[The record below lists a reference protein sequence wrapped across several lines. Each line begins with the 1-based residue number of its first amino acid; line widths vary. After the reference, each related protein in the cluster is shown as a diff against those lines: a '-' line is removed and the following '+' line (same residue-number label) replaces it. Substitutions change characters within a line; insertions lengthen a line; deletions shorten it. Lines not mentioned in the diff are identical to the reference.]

1 MATQSRRLGRLVVLF
16 LMVMVPSFLTAGT
29 SGSAKRTL
37 VRLLT
42 GKELKSLTQL
52 PATKEGV
59 NVYYAREGKRFD
71 ERGMDLKELTKW
83 LKEKGVG
90 VEVNEVVIITEV
102 KVDGDKVEV
111 HLGGG
116 GQGRRGSK
124 HAQEASPVFKRAGGS
139 RINFCYKR
147 SLNDADI
154 APEVFLKFMAR
165 FLDVQPLQDQ
175 LALQD
180 ASPEVRRAIEAQTVT
195 EGMTYQMVLLSLGAP
210 EQKKVNDSSGGNLSE
225 TWYFMKDGHRWVV
238 DFQDGKVTQVKQY

>member
-16 LMVMVPSFLTAGT
+16 LMVLVPSVLTAGT
-29 SGSAKRTL
+29 SGSAKHTL

-59 NVYYAREGKRFD
+59 NAYYAREGKRYD

-102 KVDGDKVEV
+102 KIDDDKVEV

-124 HAQEASPVFKRAGGS
+124 HAQEASPGFKRAGGS
-139 RINFCYKR
+139 RINFHFNR
-147 SLNDADI
+147 SLTDADI
-154 APEVFLKFMAR
+154 APEAFLKFMAR
-165 FLDVQPLQDQ
+165 FLDVKAIQDQ
-175 LALQD
+175 LALRD
-180 ASPEVRRAIEAQTVT
+180 VPPEVRRTIEAQTVT
-195 EGMTYQMVLLSLGAP
+195 QGMTYQMVLLSLGEP
-210 EQKKVNDSSGGNLSE
+210 EQKKVNDNAGGSLSE
-225 TWYFMKDGHRWVV
+225 TWYYMKDGHRWVV
-238 DFQDGKVTQVKQY
+238 DFQDGKVTQVRKY